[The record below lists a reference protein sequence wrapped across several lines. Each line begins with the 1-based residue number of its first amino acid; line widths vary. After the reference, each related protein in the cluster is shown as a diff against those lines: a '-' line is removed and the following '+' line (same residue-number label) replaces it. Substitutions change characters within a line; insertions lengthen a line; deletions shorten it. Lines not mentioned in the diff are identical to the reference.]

1 MNSRESIL
9 QAIRKL
15 PKEEKSLPELPDFGN
30 NSDLLAEF
38 CEAITRNAGEVLLS
52 EEFKKWMNEN
62 PLEKVISLVAAYS
75 SYSTQA
81 IPEDPHALD
90 SLDLAIVEAQFGV
103 AENGAMWLD
112 EASLSHRVLPFIAE
126 HLVIVLRRTHLF
138 PTLHQ
143 AYAQLQGTSTGFGV
157 FVAGPSKTA
166 DIEQS
171 LVIGAQGAKS
181 LRVVLVD

>member
-15 PKEEKSLPELPDFGN
+15 PREKKNLPELPDFGK

-38 CEAITRNAGEVLLS
+38 CQSITRNAGEVLSL
-52 EEFKKWMNEN
+52 EDFQEWMKEKNFK
-62 PLEKVISLVAAYS
+62 KVISLVPDYAS
-75 SYSTQA
+75 LSTQA
-81 IPEDPHALD
+81 MPKDPHALD

-112 EASLSHRVLPFIAE
+112 ETSLCHRVLPFIAE
-126 HLVIVLRRTHLF
+126 HLVIVLRSAHLF

-143 AYAQLQGTSTGFGV
+143 AYAQLQDASTGFGV

-181 LRVVLVD
+181 LRVILVD

>member
-15 PKEEKSLPELPDFGN
+15 PREEKNLPELPDFGN

-38 CEAITRNAGEVLLS
+38 CQSITRNAGEVLLP
-52 EEFKKWMNEN
+52 EEFNTWMNKN
-62 PLEKVISLVAAYS
+62 PLEKVISLVPAYS
-75 SYSTQA
+75 SYSTLA

-90 SLDLAIVEAQFGV
+90 SLDLAIVEAPFGV

-126 HLVIVLRRTHLF
+126 HLVIVLRSAHLL

-143 AYAQLQGTSTGFGV
+143 AYAQLQNASTGFGV